1 MDTNNTNQLFRKQG
15 QTQVVDKMGNLQS
28 FSGNLDTLPVYNNVI
43 TPQSLAPQPKIQLP
57 QTPQPTTPTVSPAQN
72 MVSDLIAQY
81 DLSQTE
87 KQAQNFQNQGLEQYL
102 KDIVGLQGETQAL
115 ATEKEKAGVG
125 TLRQDLQNI
134 NSQILKKQAELQQ
147 DDIQL
152 IANMRAEERR
162 DTLLPFAQMGQAK
175 IAGDAQIVRALKNA
189 EIGVLNAQA
198 LAKQGDI
205 ALAQQTAEEAVAVK
219 YAPYKERIQS
229 YENIVKALQPFLTS
243 AEKKEANKQKLKGDL
258 AMREIE
264 KEEQNEKDI
273 QSIALKLAEF
283 GQSPDIIKGARTPL
297 EAISLAG
304 SKLQDPKAKLEI
316 QKLRNDIARQAQ
328 EARILAQYGGLTP
341 EQWAKKQEEALKGL
355 DATKRTA
362 KDLENQKNQV
372 ETILNSK
379 AINTVVGPT
388 AISRSRGGRLTRAV
402 LGAGAGAVAGLPFGG
417 LGAIPGAIVGGIAG
431 ATLPGISDEVSGRAD
446 DLVALTEQ
454 MLSQQFL
461 DKLIQVKGQGATFGA
476 LTDREGNSLRS
487 AANAIS
493 QTAIRDKNDKVI
505 GYDMSENEFRRQFG
519 IMQEAIQ
526 LAEIENTG
534 KVINDSEDADLENI
548 WQTGGALVAPGNYY
562 Q

>member
-1 MDTNNTNQLFRKQG
+1 MANPNNLTNEQIKQG
-15 QTQVVDKMGNLQS
+15 YSTIEGAYD
-28 FSGNLDTLPVYNNVI
+28 PVTGKLKTATNVI
-43 TPQSLAPQPKIQLP
+43 TPDALAPQPNIQLP
-57 QTPQPTTPTVSPAQN
+57 QTPQPTIPTVSPAQN

-87 KQAQNFQNQGLEQYL
+87 QQAQNFQNQGLEQYL

-115 ATEKEKAGVG
+115 ATEKEKAGYNVA
-125 TLRQDLQNI
+125 RQDLQNI

-175 IAGDAQIVRALKNA
+175 LAGDAQIVRALKNA

-258 AMREIE
+258 VLKEIE
-264 KEEQNEKDI
+264 KEEQNEKEI
-273 QSIALKLAEF
+273 TSIALKLAEF
-283 GQSPDIIKGARTPL
+283 GQSPDIIKGAKTPM

-316 QKLRNDIARQAQ
+316 QKLRNDIAKQVQ

-355 DATKRTA
+355 DATKRTS

-388 AISRSRGGRLTRAV
+388 AISRSRGGRLTRTV

-487 AANAIS
+487 AVNAIS

>member
-1 MDTNNTNQLFRKQG
+1 MANVNNLTNEQIKQG
-15 QTQVVDKMGNLQS
+15 YSTIEGAYD
-28 FSGNLDTLPVYNNVI
+28 PVTGKLKTATNVI
-43 TPQSLAPQPKIQLP
+43 TPDALAPQPKIQLP

-87 KQAQNFQNQGLEQYL
+87 QQAQNFQNQGLEQYL

-115 ATEKEKAGVG
+115 ATEKEKAGYNVA
-125 TLRQDLQNI
+125 RQDLQNI

-175 IAGDAQIVRALKNA
+175 LAGDAQIVRALKNA

-258 AMREIE
+258 VLKEIE

-283 GQSPDIIKGARTPL
+283 GQSPDIIKGAKTPM
-297 EAISLAG
+297 EAIALAG

-316 QKLRNDIARQAQ
+316 QKLRNDIAKQVQ

-355 DATKRTA
+355 DATKRTS

-388 AISRSRGGRLTRAV
+388 AISRSRGGRLTRTV

-417 LGAIPGAIVGGIAG
+417 VGAIPGAIVGGIAG